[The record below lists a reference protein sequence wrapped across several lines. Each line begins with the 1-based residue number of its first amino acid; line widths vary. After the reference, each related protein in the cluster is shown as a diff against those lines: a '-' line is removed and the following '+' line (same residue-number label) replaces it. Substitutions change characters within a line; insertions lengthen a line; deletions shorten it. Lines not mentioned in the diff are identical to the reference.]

1 MNKSNSRR
9 RFLKQVAIV
18 SGAAG
23 VSGVVPGAVSRACS
37 EASGISSIQK
47 IVVSPDGP
55 IKSLREARDAARAQ
69 RRSGKAGPITISI
82 RAGRYFLPETLTL
95 GPEDSDT
102 IWEAPHGEHP
112 IISGGRLISG
122 WTKNDAGSAWTA
134 HAPGP
139 YFRQLFV
146 NGRRAARARSPKY
159 GFFRIDGESPQNRP
173 FLLRYSG
180 NDIKE
185 EWANQDDVEVVA
197 YLAWSDFRMP
207 IVKVDADAHLAT
219 LGSSLDPSARETD
232 ARYFVE
238 NAPDALNMPGEWHLD
253 RETQEVAY
261 IPFPN
266 ENIEQAEVI
275 APALERL
282 ISLEG
287 SPDPGQLVRNI
298 VFRGLT
304 FAHAEWSMDPKGYVD
319 GQAGQRAPYAIQAA
333 GTANLCVEKCTFAHS
348 GGYGLFL
355 GRGSKNNQV
364 LASHFYDLG
373 GGGIRIGEGS
383 PSPGEAG
390 QNYGNLIAD
399 NEIHDLGLVYTSAA
413 GIWVLQSSR
422 NQIVHNHIHDLYYTA
437 ISVGWTWG
445 YDPNQCNHNIVAFNH
460 LHSIGK
466 DMLSDMGGI
475 YTLGVQNGTIIRNNL
490 IHDISSFTYGGW
502 GIYPDEGSS
511 FLLIEDNIVYNCKS
525 AGFHQHYGREN
536 MVRNNV
542 FAFNREFQLMR
553 TRAEPHISFTME
565 RNIVYFDQ
573 GGLLGSDWAGKGFI
587 LRNNIYFDRR
597 GPDISF
603 DGKSFTDW
611 KALDHDRGSI
621 ISDPLFVNSG
631 NFDFRLQP
639 KSPAIEKGF
648 HQIDMTNVGPRF
660 RAGADAW

>member
-9 RFLKQVAIV
+9 RFLKEAAIV
-18 SGAAG
+18 SGVAG
-23 VSGVVPGAVSRACS
+23 VSGIVPGSVSRAWS
-37 EASGISSIQK
+37 EASGTGSVQK

-55 IKSLREARDAARAQ
+55 VKTLLEARDAARAQ
-69 RRSGKAGPITISI
+69 RRSGKTGPITITI
-82 RAGRYFLPETLTL
+82 RAGRYFLQDTLTL

-122 WTKNDAGSAWTA
+122 WTKKDAGSAWTA

-159 GFFRIDGESPQNRP
+159 GFFRIDGESPQDKP
-173 FLLRYSG
+173 FQLRYRG
-180 NDIKE
+180 NVIKE

-207 IVKVDADAHLAT
+207 IVKVDPAAHLAT
-219 LGSSLDPSARETD
+219 LASDPDTSAREPD

-238 NAPDALNMPGEWHLD
+238 NAPDALDMPGEWRFD
-253 RETQEVAY
+253 RAAQQVAY
-261 IPFPN
+261 IPLPD
-266 ENIEQAEVI
+266 ENMEHAEVI
-275 APALERL
+275 APTLERL
-282 ISLEG
+282 VSLEG
-287 SPDPGQLVRNI
+287 NPGSGQLVRNV

-304 FAHAEWSMDPKGYVD
+304 FAHAEWTMGPKGYVD
-319 GQAGQRAPYAIQAA
+319 GQAGYRAPYAIQAVGA
-333 GTANLCVEKCTFAHS
+333 VNLRVENCTVAHS

-355 GRGSKNNQV
+355 GRGSKNNQL

-373 GGGIRIGEGS
+373 GGGIRIGEETPS
-383 PSPGEAG
+383 PSEAG

-399 NEIHDLGLVYTSAA
+399 NEIHDLGLVYASAI

-445 YDPNQCNHNIVAFNH
+445 YEPNQCSHNIVAFNH

-466 DMLSDMGGI
+466 DMLSDLGGI
-475 YTLGVQNGTIIRNNL
+475 YTLGVQAGTIIRNNL

-511 FLLIEDNIVYNCKS
+511 LLLIEDNIVYNCKS

-536 MVRNNV
+536 MVRNNI

-553 TRAEPHISFTME
+553 TRAESHISFTME

-573 GGLLGSDWAGKGFI
+573 GGLLGSNWTGEGFT

-603 DGKSFTDW
+603 AGKSFSDW
-611 KALDHDRGSI
+611 KGLGHDQGSI
-621 ISDPLFVNSG
+621 IADPLFVNSG

-648 HQIDMTNVGPRF
+648 HQIDLTNVGPRF

>member
-9 RFLKQVAIV
+9 KFLKAAAIV
-18 SGAAG
+18 SGVAG
-23 VSGVVPGAVSRACS
+23 ISRVVPGSVSRAWS
-37 EASGISSIQK
+37 ETTGTGSVRK

-55 IKSLREARDAARAQ
+55 IKTLLEARDAARAQ
-69 RRSGKAGPITISI
+69 RRSGKVEPITISI
-82 RAGRYFLPETLTL
+82 RAGTYFLPETLIL
-95 GPEDSDT
+95 GSEDSDT

-122 WTKNDAGSAWTA
+122 WAKKDAGSAWTA

-159 GFFRIDGESPQNRP
+159 GFFRIDGESSQNKP
-173 FLLRYSG
+173 FLLRYRG

-185 EWANQDDVEVVA
+185 EWANRDDVEVVT

-207 IVKVDADAHLAT
+207 IVKVDQAAHLAT
-219 LGSSLDPSARETD
+219 LASDPDTSAREPD

-238 NAPDALNMPGEWHLD
+238 NAPDALDMPGEWRFD
-253 RETQEVAY
+253 RAAQQVAY
-261 IPFPN
+261 IPLPD
-266 ENIEQAEVI
+266 ENMEHAEVI
-275 APALERL
+275 APTLERL
-282 ISLEG
+282 VSLEG
-287 SPDPGQLVRNI
+287 NPGSGQLVRNV

-304 FAHAEWSMDPKGYVD
+304 FAHAEWTMGPKGYVD
-319 GQAGQRAPYAIQAA
+319 GQAGYRAPYAIQAVGA
-333 GTANLCVEKCTFAHS
+333 VSLRVENCTVAHS

-355 GRGSKNNQV
+355 GRGSKNNQL

-373 GGGIRIGEGS
+373 GGGIRIGEETPS
-383 PSPGEAG
+383 PSEAG

-399 NEIHDLGLVYTSAA
+399 NEIHDLGLVYASAI

-422 NQIVHNHIHDLYYTA
+422 NQIVHNHIYDLYYTA

-445 YDPNQCNHNIVAFNH
+445 YEPNQCSHNIVAFNH

-466 DMLSDMGGI
+466 DMLSDLGGI
-475 YTLGVQNGTIIRNNL
+475 YTLGVQAGTIIRNNL

-511 FLLIEDNIVYNCKS
+511 LLLIEDNIVYNCKS

-536 MVRNNV
+536 MVRNNI

-553 TRAEPHISFTME
+553 TRAESHISFTME

-573 GGLLGSDWAGKGFI
+573 GGLLGSNWTGEGFT
-587 LRNNIYFDRR
+587 LRNNIYFDQR

-603 DGKSFTDW
+603 AGKSFSDW
-611 KALDHDRGSI
+611 KGLGHDQGSI
-621 ISDPLFVNSG
+621 IADPLFVNSG

-648 HQIDMTNVGPRF
+648 HQIDLTNVGPRF